1 MKEGAAHVG
10 YSAPLDYV
18 LQLQPK
24 YESHSTST
32 LLLTWSLLSL
42 VCSSPSTDWRFVRNV
57 HFAQFTLNRNL
68 QVEKR

>member
-24 YESHSTST
+24 YESLANMVTTFSGVFQSQHR
-32 LLLTWSLLSL
+32 LEIL
-42 VCSSPSTDWRFVRNV
+42 RNV
-57 HFAQFTLNRNL
+57 NFVQVEFTLNRSL

>member
-24 YESHSTST
+24 YESHNTST

-42 VCSSPSTDWRFVRNV
+42 VCSSQSTDWRF
-57 HFAQFTLNRNL
+57 
-68 QVEKR
+68 